1 MAVYEGTLVGSGLR
15 FGVVVSRFN
24 NFITERL
31 LDGATDGLR
40 RHGVDMETVDVAWV
54 PGTFEMPIVAK
65 KMAKSGL
72 YDAVICLGAVIR
84 GGTPHFDYV
93 ATQVSRGVAQAG
105 WEAEIPVTFGVL
117 TTDTIEQAIERAGT
131 KAGNKGFEAAMAAL
145 ESAQLLKQL
154 PNSLR

>member
-65 KMAKSGL
+65 
-72 YDAVICLGAVIR
+72 
-84 GGTPHFDYV
+84 
-93 ATQVSRGVAQAG
+93 
-105 WEAEIPVTFGVL
+105 
-117 TTDTIEQAIERAGT
+117 
-131 KAGNKGFEAAMAAL
+131 
-145 ESAQLLKQL
+145 
-154 PNSLR
+154 

>member
-1 MAVYEGTLVGSGLR
+1 MAVYEGMLVGSGLR

-65 KMAKSGL
+65 KMAKSGQ

-93 ATQVSRGVAQAG
+93 ATQVSRGG
-105 WEAEIPVTFGVL
+105 KKK
-117 TTDTIEQAIERAGT
+117 DR
-131 KAGNKGFEAAMAAL
+131 NR
-145 ESAQLLKQL
+145 LLKNGAAGENRTL
-154 PNSLR
+154 DLTITNGALYH